1 MPGGSQELPNFGS
14 ALAPTHFAQHKEQP
28 CILFLNLFS
37 TGYHGNF
44 SWKMKLGLTKSGMP
58 AGAELSVFER
68 PNGILHCARHS
79 LDAQDISEEV
89 FTPLQKR

>member
-14 ALAPTHFAQHKEQP
+14 ALAPTHFTQHKEQP